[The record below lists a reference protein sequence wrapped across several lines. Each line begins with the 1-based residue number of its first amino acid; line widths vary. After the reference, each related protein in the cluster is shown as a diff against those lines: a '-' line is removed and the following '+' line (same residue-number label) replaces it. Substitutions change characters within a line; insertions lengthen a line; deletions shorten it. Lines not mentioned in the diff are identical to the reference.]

1 MNEIN
6 YCPRCGKRLIE
17 QEKFGDVRQCCP
29 DTNCGFIHFLDP
41 KVVAVVLVEHQGQLL
56 LGRRAI
62 DPGRGLWS
70 FSGGY
75 VNRGEKV
82 EAAALR
88 EVKEE
93 TNLDIALG
101 ELLGVYSEEANPVI
115 LVVYRGRVKTIE
127 ALRPQDEEVMEL
139 AFFNPAE
146 IPALAFP
153 FDETIVAAWLKAREK
168 DLV

>member
-1 MNEIN
+1 MNEITF
-6 YCPRCGKRLIE
+6 CPRCGTKLIE
-17 QEKFGDVRQCCP
+17 QEKFGELRQVCP
-29 DTNCGFIHFLDP
+29 DANCGFIHFLDP

-75 VNRGEKV
+75 VNRGERV

-93 TNLDIALG
+93 TNLDIELG
-101 ELLGVYSEEANPVI
+101 DLLGVYSEEENPVI
-115 LVVYRGRVKTIE
+115 LIVYRGRASTIE
-127 ALRPQDEEVMEL
+127 NLRPQDNEVMEL
-139 AFFNPAE
+139 AFFSPAE

-153 FDETIVAAWLKAREK
+153 FDENIVAAWLKAREK
-168 DLV
+168 DGV